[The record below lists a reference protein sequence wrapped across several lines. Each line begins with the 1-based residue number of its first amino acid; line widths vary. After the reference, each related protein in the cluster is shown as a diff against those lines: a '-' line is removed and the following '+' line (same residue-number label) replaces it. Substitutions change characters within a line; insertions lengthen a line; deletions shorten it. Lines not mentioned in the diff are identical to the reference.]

1 MMKGDKMITEIA
13 TSTNAYKEVIE
24 KNQNSVWV
32 GSIFEHHKG
41 LSSKAKGSWG
51 ERLACDILEG
61 LGANVPRRKNGKNK
75 KPQGSGTDFDIYVD
89 NKKIEVKTSFAWD
102 ETEDS
107 FTWQQIR
114 DQEYEYILFV
124 GVNPNECKA
133 WFATKNDLIKNI
145 FGRNEYRQ
153 HAGKDGE
160 QDLYW
165 IQTKGDILD
174 WFIPIENWGEK
185 IDTIE

>member
-32 GSIFEHHKG
+32 GSTFEHHKG

-51 ERLACDILEG
+51 ERLTCDILEG

-89 NKKIEVKTSFAWD
+89 NKTIEVKTSFAWD

-114 DQEYEYILFV
+114 DQEYEYIVFV

-133 WFATKNDLIKNI
+133 WFATKDDLVKEI

-160 QDLYW
+160 QELYW
-165 IQTKGDILD
+165 IQVKDGVPD
-174 WFIPIENWGEK
+174 WFVPIENWGK
-185 IDTIE
+185 